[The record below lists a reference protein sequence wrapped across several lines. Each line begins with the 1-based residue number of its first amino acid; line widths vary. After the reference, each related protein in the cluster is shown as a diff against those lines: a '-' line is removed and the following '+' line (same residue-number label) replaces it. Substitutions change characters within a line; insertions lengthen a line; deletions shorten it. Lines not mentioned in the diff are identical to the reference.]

1 MAAASDRSL
10 CRVHYQRCCS
20 DLTSG
25 RPLPAARCTGCE
37 AAKHELGPRTSD
49 ANAQDAQEH
58 RQPQRAQVQTLSAAQ
73 SYEARRAQL
82 GRHICHQS
90 PGAHRHRC
98 LQRRDAACEHAG
110 RRKLNPSRNRNHV
123 TLAASMCSPPGCHPS
138 PDPKARREQQAQR
151 KAEQSVSSEAEGGTC
166 PKRGRYGRI
175 VCNGASECV
184 LRCADGPS
192 PCCGAHHQNPAP
204 ERAKNRLEHKLD
216 DVVISDLGGART
228 PPT

>member
-10 CRVHYQRCCS
+10 CRVHYHRCCS

-49 ANAQDAQEH
+49 ANVQDAQEH

-123 TLAASMCSPPGCHPS
+123 TLAAVHVLASGLPS
-138 PDPKARREQQAQR
+138 QPRKLDEDSRHSARPSRVSVQR
-151 KAEQSVSSEAEGGTC
+151 PRAAPARKEDDT
-166 PKRGRYGRI
+166 
-175 VCNGASECV
+175 GA
-184 LRCADGPS
+184 LCAV
-192 PCCGAHHQNPAP
+192 
-204 ERAKNRLEHKLD
+204 ERASACCAALMDRACVAGHT
-216 DVVISDLGGART
+216 ART
-228 PPT
+228 PRRSEPRSD